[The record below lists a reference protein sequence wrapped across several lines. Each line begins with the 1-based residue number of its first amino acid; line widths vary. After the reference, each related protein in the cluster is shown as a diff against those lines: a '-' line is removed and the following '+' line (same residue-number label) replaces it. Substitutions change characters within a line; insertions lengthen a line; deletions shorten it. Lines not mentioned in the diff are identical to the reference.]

1 MNIEAKTGKRG
12 LTTFD
17 LKVLGIVFMFIDHIH
32 EMFSVMGA
40 PDWLDWFGRPVATLF
55 FFISVEG
62 FTHTRNKE
70 QYLKR
75 LWLGFLIMNIGNYL
89 VQHFFSVGNLGL
101 MNNIFSD
108 LFVAVLSMYGIEL
121 IKEGYKAKQYGT
133 LFKGI
138 LCILIPLLLSA
149 IILLAMTNGSMS
161 ILMIGYVLPS
171 TILSENSIMVYLA
184 TLLYLFRK
192 NRVLQCV
199 AIAVVG
205 ALYAGTDITTMFTTN
220 TQWMMVLAIIPIAL
234 YNGQKGKG
242 MKQFFYIFYP
252 AHIWILY
259 IIASLIYTHFY

>member
-1 MNIEAKTGKRG
+1 MNAQIETGKRG

-17 LKVLGIVFMFIDHIH
+17 LKVLGVVFMFIDHIH
-32 EMFSVMGA
+32 EMFSIMGA

-75 LWLGFLIMNIGNYL
+75 LWLGFILMNIGNYL
-89 VQHFFSVGNLGL
+89 VQHFFSLGQLGL

-121 IKEGYKAKQYGT
+121 ISKGHKEKAYGK

-138 LCILIPLLLSA
+138 LCIAFPILLSV
-149 IILLAMTNGSMS
+149 IIMIAMANGMMS
-161 ILMIGYVLPS
+161 VLTIGYVLPS

-184 TLLYLFRK
+184 TLLYLFRN
-192 NRVLQCV
+192 NRTLQCV
-199 AIAVVG
+199 AIAAVS
-205 ALYAGTDITTMFTTN
+205 ALYALGNVSAMFTTN
-220 TQWMMVLAIIPIAL
+220 TQWMMVLAIIPILL

-242 MKQFFYIFYP
+242 MKHFFYIFYP

-259 IIASLIYTHFY
+259 IIASILYNHF